1 MDSHKTLFNA
11 SFEESKKI
19 SPNLFSKNR
28 PFYYDLGFSDSDK
41 IAKRLFTII
50 PWIMLGTMM
59 YGYGAYLP
67 CAIAKSSF
75 ETADYHFMTES
86 IYIGIG
92 YFSFV
97 KFILIFVFVV
107 VTAIVLA
114 NIFPKKNYMIQRM
127 FGIIGLLLLL
137 LVGFFS
143 IMPMLLGITL
153 GATGWLGFSIICVYG
168 IAFFVNAFHLRIEK
182 IKQEMYGKDYA
193 LKSSYISNIW
203 ARLKKIWL
211 LAFTLIIT
219 NILTLRIGMW
229 GEFNLL
235 SLPWV
240 FAGPIYFGLVTV
252 FTCGPFKMFVTSFY
266 FAKYAQDYRALWQV
280 SDEQWYGK
288 RKAKRIVKKKIKLEN
303 KGK

>member
-28 PFYYDLGFSDSDK
+28 PFYYSLGIADSMKMYERLSLVITLLMFSGLSY
-41 IAKRLFTII
+41 A
-50 PWIMLGTMM
+50 LGI
-59 YGYGAYLP
+59 GLP
-67 CAIAKSSF
+67 
-75 ETADYHFMTES
+75 ETADMAIDAIKEIF
-86 IYIGIG
+86 IGAQ
-92 YFSFV
+92 YFQWLKYPIV
-97 KFILIFVFVV
+97 LVIILFSVV
-107 VTAIVLA
+107 VLL
-114 NIFPKKNYMIQRM
+114 NILPKKNYMVQRI
-127 FGIIGLLLLL
+127 FGIIVLVIFMVDMLL
-137 LVGFFS
+137 S

-203 ARLKKIWL
+203 ARLKKVWL
-211 LAFTLIIT
+211 IAFVLIII

-235 SLPWV
+235 SLPWL

-252 FTCGPFKMFVTSFY
+252 FICGPFKMFVTSFY
-266 FAKYAQDYRALWQV
+266 FAKYAQHYRVLWQV

-288 RKAKRIVKKKIKLEN
+288 RKAKKLAKKKLKLE
-303 KGK
+303 KRGK